1 VAVEASVP
9 LLTGSRPRGTSS
21 VVFPTPL
28 RWDGGYAPEG
38 ASNATLRS
46 VWLPP

>member
-1 VAVEASVP
+1 MHFK
-9 LLTGSRPRGTSS
+9 S
-21 VVFPTPL
+21 VVLPTPL
-28 RWDGGYAPEG
+28 RPRIAVTAPDG